1 MELKSA
7 VCWTKVEAAADVWA
21 GKMQEHN
28 FIKFATVQVDFA
40 EF

>member
-1 MELKSA
+1 MGA
-7 VCWTKVEAAADVWA
+7 VCWTKVEAADVWA